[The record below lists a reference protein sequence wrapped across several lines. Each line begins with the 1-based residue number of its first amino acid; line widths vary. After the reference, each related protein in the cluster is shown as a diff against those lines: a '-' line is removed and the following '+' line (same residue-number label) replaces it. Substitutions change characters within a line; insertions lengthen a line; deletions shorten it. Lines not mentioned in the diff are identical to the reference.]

1 MSDLK
6 TLLQKVNDACNYH
19 RNIQT
24 LLIEIFKSKNDLAPL
39 IMGSMLKRRN
49 TTDNLKNFQEFETKR
64 KKTVYFGLGTLS
76 YRSLNLWSLQQEIN
90 SLGQFKRILKQ
101 CACNNLM

>member
-1 MSDLK
+1 M
-6 TLLQKVNDACNYH
+6 NDACNYH

-24 LLIEIFKSKNDLAPL
+24 LLIEIFKSKNYLAPL

-49 TTDNLKNFQEFETKR
+49 TKDNLKNFQEFETKR

-76 YRSLNLWSLQQEIN
+76 SRSLNLWSFQQEIN

-101 CACNNLM
+101 WACNTSM

>member
-1 MSDLK
+1 
-6 TLLQKVNDACNYH
+6 
-19 RNIQT
+19 
-24 LLIEIFKSKNDLAPL
+24 
-39 IMGSMLKRRN
+39 MLKRRN

-64 KKTVYFGLGTLS
+64 KKTLYFCLATLS

-101 CACNNLM
+101 WACNTSM